1 MLPQPL
7 PLPSH
12 AQGVYR
18 AWASLARH
26 QAPLLPP
33 PPPPLASPLA
43 VLWLM
48 LIVLLASLQ
57 PV

>member
-1 MLPQPL
+1 MLLQLL

-18 AWASLARH
+18 AWASPALH
-26 QAPLLPP
+26 KAPLRLLLQLQ
-33 PPPPLASPLA
+33 LASLLA

-48 LIVLLASLQ
+48 LLLLASLR